1 MKIFVNVT
9 AVFEGTTNKASKSF
23 TCDINT
29 ATDLI
34 TPADVKLAVRN
45 QFKRIELSDKLVSEK
60 VIFAGRSDYADTVN
74 IVDIAGKCP
83 RVEYIM
89 EVTAPVKQA
98 NLTESSAISSVKAQG
113 KLLLKQDKKRSRKD

>member
-9 AVFEGTTNKASKSF
+9 AVFEGTTNKASRSF
-23 TCDINT
+23 TFDINT

-34 TPADVKLAVRN
+34 TPADVKLAVRD
-45 QFKRIELSDKLVSEK
+45 QFKRIELSDKLISEK
-60 VIFAGRSDYADTVN
+60 VVFAGRSDYADSVN
-74 IVDIAGKCP
+74 IVEIAGKCP

-98 NLTESSAISSVKAQG
+98 SSIKSSAISSVKAQG